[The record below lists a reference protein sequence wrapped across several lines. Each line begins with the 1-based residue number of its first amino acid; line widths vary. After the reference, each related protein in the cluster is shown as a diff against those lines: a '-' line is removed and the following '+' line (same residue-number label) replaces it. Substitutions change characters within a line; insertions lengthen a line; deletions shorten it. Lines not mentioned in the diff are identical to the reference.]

1 MADLQTAPVTSPDG
15 DYFKAL
21 FDAVPSP
28 VFIVDADVRILDY
41 NEAAAGMLGPDRSS
55 QLMKRGGEA
64 LHCLH
69 ADETP
74 EGCGHAG
81 DCKDCLVRNSVGAA
95 IRDGRIVRAKTRME
109 LRAGASDETVTLDL
123 LVTAAP
129 FTFNGMPLSLLILE
143 DISELTRLRE
153 IIPIC
158 SYCKK
163 IRNDA
168 GYWQS
173 VEDYISR
180 NTGFDFSHAI
190 CGPCLEKH
198 YGSVLK
204 K

>member
-1 MADLQTAPVTSPDG
+1 MSNPGTAPPSSPNG

-21 FDAVPSP
+21 FDAVPSF

-41 NEAAAGMLGPDRSS
+41 NVAAAGMLGPDRKA

-69 ADETP
+69 SDETP
-74 EGCGHAG
+74 AGCGHSA
-81 DCKDCLVRNSVGAA
+81 DCGNCLIRNSVGSA
-95 IRDGRIVRAKTRME
+95 IRDGRTVRTKARMG
-109 LRAGASDETVTLDL
+109 LRTGTSGETAGVDL

-129 FTFNGMPLSLLILE
+129 FTFQDAPLALLILE
-143 DISELTRLRE
+143 DVSELMRLRE

-158 SYCKK
+158 SHCRKV
-163 IRNDA
+163 RNDS

-173 VEDYISR
+173 VEEYISR

-190 CGPCLEKH
+190 CGACMEKH
-198 YGSVLK
+198 YGSYLK